1 MKHCSVL
8 FFALV
13 GLFCAANAT
22 TYYSQGSLSPND
34 LNSWN
39 SDRLGA
45 GNVPA
50 SFTNAGDQ
58 FVIQANHVLY
68 TSSTWTIG
76 AAGSVLTIEN
86 GGVLHASYPILLSG
100 TFQILNGAYYY
111 HDNTGAVTNAAGS
124 SIFGGTESFDA
135 GSNFEIRNW
144 ISNTTTLPA
153 SVNWGNLIINYNSS
167 IGGNWN
173 QQATLTNV
181 QGNLLIKRTGSTG
194 QSFRLT
200 NNAGLIL
207 NIGGNLE
214 VDQAILFIKEGNGAG
229 TTSVVQVNGDISV
242 NDGILD
248 LGTVDLKPNNE
259 LRFKGNLFVS
269 GTGSITAQTS
279 DPMLVANS
287 GTVQALSFSSTLN
300 TGLKIATG
308 TMIKL
313 NSTLSLG
320 SFRPLVVA
328 GVLNAGINPITI
340 NGGVLAVSG
349 GSFSSNAKVDM
360 KDGSCQVCQGNGT
373 FSFSS
378 MGWCATTG
386 DTGIINFSIDTML
399 FNRSLASSVKIGAM
413 NSKGKL
419 FLTNQAVIAFSGPST
434 GPSPNRGS
442 IDLTGN
448 GTLSFDEF
456 SLAIG
461 DAFYNGSGGWLIT
474 GAQSGL
480 QSAGAAGNIQITG
493 ARNYNMSGVNSYE
506 FKSSLPQFT
515 GNAFPAI
522 VSGTLK
528 VNNSNMSGLTMNN
541 AITISSSGT
550 LHLANGNIK
559 TNSTI
564 LLTMNNNSTF
574 LGGSA
579 YSYVDGPF
587 KRIGNQNFTFHVGKQ
602 GRYSPVVAT
611 GGSTPGSSLTV
622 EYFPGDPKSVYGNV
636 LSQLIDKISSVEYW
650 NFIGTNNEH
659 RTLKFRI
666 TPYSGVNDF
675 PSLVIGY
682 YDGTGWLNLGNQ
694 GTTGTVTNGT
704 IEVNALNYGPLTFAS
719 TDFDTNPFS
728 SSLPVNFIS
737 FTARRNSNQGILNWE
752 VSSDTDAEY
761 YEVLTSSDNRN
772 FTSISKINAQKNVF
786 QYQFIDNAL
795 KLGTNYYRIRAVE
808 KNGNSM
814 LSKIAALFYEKN
826 GLELINL
833 LPSVARQQTTVTIA
847 SSGRSIIQL
856 SMVDAQG
863 KLVKMIQANLT
874 QGTNSIPIDL
884 SGLSTGIYYI
894 SAVSN
899 EGRSNVLRL
908 LKQ

>member
-8 FFALV
+8 FFALMGV
-13 GLFCAANAT
+13 FCAAKAT
-22 TYYSQGSLSPND
+22 VYYSQGSLSPNN
-34 LNSWN
+34 LSSWN
-39 SDRLGA
+39 SNRLGA
-45 GNVPA
+45 GSVPA

-58 FVIQANHVLY
+58 FVIQANHILY

-76 AAGSVLTIEN
+76 AAGSILKIEN

-100 TFQILNGAYYY
+100 TFQILNGAFYY

-144 ISNTTTLPA
+144 INNTTTLPA
-153 SVNWGNLIINYNSS
+153 SVNWGNLIINYSAS

-181 QGNLLIKRTGSTG
+181 QGNLLIKKTGSAG

-200 NNAGLIL
+200 NNSGLVL
-207 NIGGNLE
+207 NIGGSLE
-214 VDQAILFIKEGNGAG
+214 VDQAILYIKEGNGAG

-259 LRFKGNLFVS
+259 LRFKGNLVVS
-269 GTGSITAQTS
+269 GTGSITAQTA

-320 SFRPLVVA
+320 SVRPLVVA
-328 GVLNAGINPITI
+328 GTLNAGVNPITL
-340 NGGVLAVSG
+340 NGGVLAVPG
-349 GSFSSNAKVDM
+349 GRFSSNAKVDM
-360 KDGSCQVCQGNGT
+360 KDGSCQVCQGNGS

-386 DTGIINFSIDTML
+386 DTGIITFSTDTIL
-399 FNRSLASSVKIGAM
+399 FNRSLASSLKIGAM

-419 FLTNQAVIAFSGPST
+419 FLTNQGMIAFSGPLT
-434 GPSPNRGS
+434 GPAPNRGN
-442 IDLTGN
+442 IELTGN

-456 SLAIG
+456 SLATG
-461 DAFYNGSGGWLIT
+461 DAFYTGNGGWLIT

-480 QSAGAAGNIQITG
+480 QSAGPAGNIQVTG
-493 ARNYNMSGVNSYE
+493 NRNYNAGGVNSYE
-506 FKSSLPQFT
+506 FKSNLPQFT

-528 VNNSNMSGLTMNN
+528 VNNSNISGLTMNN

-579 YSYVDGPF
+579 LSYVDGPF
-587 KRIGNQNFTFHVGKQ
+587 RKIGNQSFTYHVGKQ
-602 GRYSPVVAT
+602 GRYSPIVAD
-611 GGSTPGSSLTV
+611 GGSTPGSFLTV

-636 LSQLIDKISSVEYW
+636 LSQLIEKISSVEYW
-650 NFIGTNNEH
+650 NFVGTDNEH
-659 RTLKFRI
+659 RKLKFKI

-675 PSLVIGY
+675 SSLVLGFF
-682 YDGTGWLNLGNQ
+682 DGGGWINLGNQ
-694 GTTGTVTNGT
+694 GTTGTVSNGT
-704 IEVNALNYGPLTFAS
+704 VEVTTLNYRPITLAS
-719 TDFDTNPFS
+719 TNFETNPFS
-728 SSLPVNFIS
+728 SSLPVNFVS

-752 VSSDTDAEY
+752 VSSDTDADY
-761 YEVLTSSDNRN
+761 YEVLSSSDNRN
-772 FTSISKINAQKNVF
+772 FTSIAKINAQKNLF

-795 KLGTNYYRIRAVE
+795 KLGTNYYRIRVVE
-808 KNGNSM
+808 KSGISL
-814 LSKIAALFYEKN
+814 LSKIAALFYEKS
-826 GLELINL
+826 GMELISL
-833 LPSVARQQTTVTIA
+833 MPSVARQQTTVSIA

-856 SMVDAQG
+856 SMVDAHG
-863 KLVKMIQANLT
+863 RLVKLIQANLL

-884 SGLSTGIYYI
+884 SGLSAGIYYI
-894 SAVSN
+894 SAVSS

-908 LKQ
+908 LKE